1 VWALVRG
8 EVGAQIEDKL
18 LLTFADVSIWK
29 LLPLSGNSYSFQ
41 AVWKDKMHS
50 MSTAFGAA
58 PRAQTARSIQRVAVN
73 ISRVAALFALLSGS
87 LGAAN
92 QYYVHALIS
101 DQPGAADLVDP
112 NLSNPWGIQFG
123 YAGPVLIGNNSTGI
137 VTPYL
142 AIPPAIGASH
152 FTIPSRAGSGAAITS
167 IAAFGVADPDLT
179 PPGVHVHLGP
189 LFCTQDGAIAGVY
202 APTNIVLP
210 ATIIIPEIIIKT
222 LVIKTLVDNS
232 ASGAAYTGCTGGA
245 SPSGQPGAP
254 FFYAANFNRGTI
266 DVFDS
271 GLQPVPDSAAFV
283 DPAVPAG
290 FAPFNLLNFNGK
302 LYVTYARQDAAK
314 RTAVAGAGSGYLA
327 VFDYSGKLLAT
338 LVSQGPLDA
347 PWGMAIAP
355 STFGDFG
362 GMLLVGNSGD
372 GRINVFDPNSGA
384 FQGTLADIQNNPIA
398 VPGLRALSF
407 APPSATPPLAFA
419 AGDPSTLYFTAATA
433 GPHGVFGSI
442 QSNPILQPDA
452 ARNGADFSTAIAPN
466 TWISIFGESL
476 SGGTRS
482 WNSGDF
488 SNNMLPTSLD
498 RVGVTV
504 NGEPAFVSYICPT
517 QINALVPADLAPGP
531 VQIQVSNHGL
541 ASAVISATLANAAPT
556 FFTIGSESGDVREP
570 LIAALHADN
579 SPLGFSGFAN
589 EGETVALFGT
599 GFGAT
604 APATPNGQLITT
616 PLPLRQPAR
625 ISFNKCGPLVSFTPQ
640 CSTVAQV
647 TFAGLVAPGLY
658 QINVTVPNDLNP
670 APPGENAFPAAAYIF
685 GVPTQAYGYLNVNAP

>member
-1 VWALVRG
+1 MSTTLVRL
-8 EVGAQIEDKL
+8 A
-18 LLTFADVSIWK
+18 TFAPS
-29 LLPLSGNSYSFQ
+29 
-41 AVWKDKMHS
+41 
-50 MSTAFGAA
+50 AFCAA
-58 PRAQTARSIQRVAVN
+58 PRAQTARPIQRVVAN
-73 ISRVAALFALLSGS
+73 ISRAAALFALLSGS
-87 LGAAN
+87 LAAAN
-92 QYYVHALIS
+92 QYWVHALIS
-101 DQPGAADLVDP
+101 DQPGTADLVDP
-112 NLSNPWGIQFG
+112 NLSNPWGIQFQ
-123 YAGPVLIGNNSTGI
+123 YFGPVLIASNSTGI
-137 VTPYL
+137 VSLYL
-142 AIPPAIGASH
+142 AIPPAIGTPNY
-152 FTIPSRAGSGAAITS
+152 TIPSPTGSGAAVTS

-179 PPGVHVHLGP
+179 PQGTHVNLGP
-189 LFCTQDGAIAGVY
+189 LFCTQDGAIVGVY
-202 APTNIVLP
+202 APTNVALP
-210 ATIIIPEIIIKT
+210 ATIVFPEIK
-222 LVIKTLVDNS
+222 IKTLVDNS
-232 ASGAAYTGCTGGA
+232 ASGAAYTGCAGA
-245 SPSGQPGAP
+245 YPSGKPGDQL
-254 FFYAANFNRGTI
+254 FYAANFHRGAI
-266 DVFDS
+266 EVFDS
-271 GLQPVPDSAAFV
+271 GLQPVANSAAFV

-290 FAPFNLLNFNGK
+290 FAPFNLVNLNGK

-314 RTAVAGAGSGYLA
+314 RTPVAGAGSGYLA

-372 GRINVFDPNSGA
+372 GRINVFNPNSGA
-384 FQGTLADIQNNPIA
+384 FKGTLADTQNNPIA
-398 VPGLRALSF
+398 IPGLRALGF
-407 APPSATPPLAFA
+407 GLGQPSLTAGIAFLG
-419 AGDPSTLYFTAATA
+419 GDPSTLYFTAATP

-452 ARNGADFSTAIAPN
+452 VRNGADFSTAIAPN

-498 RVGVTV
+498 GVSVTV

-541 ASAVISATLANAAPT
+541 ASAAIPATLVSAAPT

-570 LIAALHADN
+570 LIAGLEAGN
-579 SPLGFSGFAN
+579 SPIGFTSFAN

-604 APATPNGQLITT
+604 VPATPNGQLITT
-616 PLPLRQPAR
+616 PLPLRQPAQ
-625 ISFNKCGPLVSFTPQ
+625 ITFNKCGPLVPFTPQ

-658 QINVTVPNDLNP
+658 QFNVTVPKDLNP
-670 APPGENAFPAAAYIF
+670 APLGENAFPVAAYIF
-685 GVPTQAYGYLNVNAP
+685 GVPTQASGYLNVSTP